1 MTGWWILWGAC
12 CAGLAWLTVRAL
24 REATGVVDDALAGD
38 GHDVGPDS
46 LRLLEDADLHL
57 NQCAAFDS
65 DLWAA
70 FAPGAPI
77 PDLTEHPDAD
87 AGFDRLRQAIR
98 DHREEEEA

>member
-1 MTGWWILWGAC
+1 MTGWWILWGVA
-12 CAGLAWLTVRAL
+12 CAGLAWLIYRAI
-24 REATGVVDDALAGD
+24 ATEDVVNAALADD

-46 LRLLEDADLHL
+46 LQLLEDADFHL
-57 NQCAAFDS
+57 NQCAAADT

-77 PDLTEHPDAD
+77 PDLTTHPDAD

-98 DHREEEEA
+98 DHREDEQP